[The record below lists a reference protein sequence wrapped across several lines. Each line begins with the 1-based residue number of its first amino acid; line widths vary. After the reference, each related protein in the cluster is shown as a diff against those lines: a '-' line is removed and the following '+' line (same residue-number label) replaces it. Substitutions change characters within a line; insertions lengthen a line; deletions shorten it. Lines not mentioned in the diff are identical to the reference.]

1 MGEGL
6 PHWAEEGTQPSSS
19 SPELSAAQIQL
30 PYSLTQQGGSATCS
44 VPGSVLAPEHGG
56 GYREEFH
63 VQ

>member
-6 PHWAEEGTQPSSS
+6 PHWAVEGTQPSSP
-19 SPELSAAQIQL
+19 SPELSAAGIQL
-30 PYSLTQQGGSATCS
+30 PYSLTQQGGTATCS
-44 VPGSVLAPEHGG
+44 VPGSVLGPEQGG